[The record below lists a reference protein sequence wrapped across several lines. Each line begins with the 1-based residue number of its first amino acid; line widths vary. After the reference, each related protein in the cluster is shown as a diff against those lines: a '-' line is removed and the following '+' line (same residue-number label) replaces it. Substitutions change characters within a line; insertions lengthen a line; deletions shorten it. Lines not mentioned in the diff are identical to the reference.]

1 MSFFDFE
8 SKSQLIL
15 GLERRSKCGKFVNKT
30 AERPDITLFIIFLFV
45 DLLRAHVVGC
55 AYVRLRVHWTLV
67 HYTCKSEVPKLRI
80 LGSVQK
86 DVTWLQVSV
95 QNPLRAF
102 LLNGILGLRLLS
114 TVNGGGLG
122 TSMAKVESRDNLC
135 EDFPNKVLLNLLFIL
150 YAALYNL
157 LQIAAFTVLH
167 NDVDFKIALIN
178 AAVVKANDVRVL

>member
-1 MSFFDFE
+1 M
-8 SKSQLIL
+8 
-15 GLERRSKCGKFVNKT
+15 
-30 AERPDITLFIIFLFV
+30 
-45 DLLRAHVVGC
+45 
-55 AYVRLRVHWTLV
+55 
-67 HYTCKSEVPKLRI
+67 
-80 LGSVQK
+80 
-86 DVTWLQVSV
+86 

-102 LLNGILGLRLLS
+102 LLNGILGLRLLP

-135 EDFPNKVLLNLLFIL
+135 EDFPNKVLLNLLLIL